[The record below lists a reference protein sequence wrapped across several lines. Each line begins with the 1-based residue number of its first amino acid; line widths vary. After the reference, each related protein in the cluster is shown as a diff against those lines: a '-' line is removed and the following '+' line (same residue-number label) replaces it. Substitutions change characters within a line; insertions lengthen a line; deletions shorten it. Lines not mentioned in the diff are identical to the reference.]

1 MTTKDDIGVTR
12 RGQVSRTYA
21 NEKGYAM
28 AALLVAMAVMGVLM
42 SVAMPSWRQMM
53 QRERE
58 AELIFR
64 GEQYARAV
72 ALFQR
77 KYAGASPPTIDLLLE
92 QKFLRKRYK
101 DPMTPDG
108 EFQIVCQN
116 TQAAGQAAGA
126 NGPSARRPGE
136 QATTPSTAQVQAAP
150 SGTQCLG
157 GIAGVVSKSAATSIR
172 LYNGRSTYS
181 EWQYRYVDA
190 SAQAGAAGGTGAGG
204 GRGGNNPTG
213 SGPGGRGA
221 GAGGGFGAG
230 GGQSPGGGLRGG
242 TSGEVVPE

>member
-1 MTTKDDIGVTR
+1 
-12 RGQVSRTYA
+12 
-21 NEKGYAM
+21 M

-58 AELIFR
+58 EELIFR

-116 TQAAGQAAGA
+116 TQAGGRGAAG
-126 NGPSARRPGE
+126 NGPTAPRPGE
-136 QATTPSTAQVQAAP
+136 QATTPATGRVQTAP

-157 GIAGVVSKSAATSIR
+157 GIAGVVSKSSATSIR
-172 LYNGRSTYS
+172 LYNGRSSYS

-190 SAQAGAAGGTGAGG
+190 GGQAGAAGATGAGG
-204 GRGGNNPTG
+204 GRGGNNPA
-213 SGPGGRGA
+213 GPGGSGRGA
-221 GAGGGFGAG
+221 GGAG
-230 GGQSPGGGLRGG
+230 GGVPAGGGLRGG
-242 TSGEVVPE
+242 TPGEVVPE